1 MSKIRKSLESLPISP
16 IHPYRRRAF
25 VVGAIA
31 VAVVLGA
38 LLWWG
43 LNRISPLPPKSIV
56 MTTGAEGSAYHE
68 LGKAYQRQLAKE
80 GITLELRP
88 SEGDVDNLNR
98 LRDSASGVDVGFLQG
113 GLTTAEESPGL
124 VSLGTVFYQPL
135 WFFYRGHGKTP
146 AGILSELDGL
156 RISIGPPLSGTR
168 ALATILL
175 ARAGVR
181 IDSAEVGALNPEEAA
196 AALIEGR
203 IDAAIL
209 LTGWDAPAVQQ
220 LLTSPGISL
229 LALKRVDAYVALYP
243 FLDRVVLPEG
253 AGDMVTNNPP
263 ADVPLLA
270 DKASLIIRNT
280 LHPAIQHALLYAAEE
295 VHSRPDIFSAAG
307 QFPADEAMDLPTSRY
322 ARQFYKSGRPFL
334 QQYMPFWLAAI
345 VERLVIVLVPL
356 FGLMVP
362 LVRMAPSLY
371 GWRIRRRILGIY
383 TDLRSLEHEL
393 DAQGTGAASPGLR
406 ERLDHVEK
414 RAQAVKLPAAYAP
427 MLYTLRDH
435 IVLVRQRME
444 ESPPGE

>member
-1 MSKIRKSLESLPISP
+1 MPKILKSLESSP
-16 IHPYRRRAF
+16 LSPVHPYRRRAF
-25 VVGAIA
+25 VLGAMVLA
-31 VAVVLGA
+31 VLLGA
-38 LLWWG
+38 LLWWA
-43 LNRISPLPPKSIV
+43 LNRISPLPPSSIV
-56 MTTGAEGSAYHE
+56 MTTGEEGSAYHE
-68 LGKAYQRQLAKE
+68 LGKAYQRQMAKE

-113 GLTTAEESPGL
+113 GLTTADAAPGL

-135 WFFYRGHGKTP
+135 WFFYRGRGKTV
-146 AGILSELDGL
+146 AGVLSELDGL
-156 RISIGPPLSGTR
+156 RISLGPPLSGTR
-168 ALATILL
+168 ALATVLL
-175 ARAGVR
+175 TRAGVR
-181 IDSAEVGALNPEEAA
+181 IDDADVGALNPDEAA
-196 AALIEGR
+196 AALIDGR
-203 IDAAIL
+203 IDAAII

-220 LLTSPGISL
+220 LLTAPGISL

-243 FLDRVVLPEG
+243 FLDKVVLPEG
-253 AGDMVTNNPP
+253 AGDMVTDNPP

-270 DKASLIIRNT
+270 DKASLIIRDN

-307 QFPADEAMDLPTSRY
+307 QFPADETMDLPTSRY

-356 FGLMVP
+356 LGLMVP

-371 GWRIRRRILGIY
+371 GWRIRRRILGLY
-383 TDLRSLEHEL
+383 ADLRLLEHDV
-393 DAQGTGAASPGLR
+393 DALGAGAATPELK
-406 ERLDHVEK
+406 ERLNHVEK
-414 RAQAVKLPAAYAP
+414 RAHAVKLPAAYAP

-444 ESPPGE
+444 KE